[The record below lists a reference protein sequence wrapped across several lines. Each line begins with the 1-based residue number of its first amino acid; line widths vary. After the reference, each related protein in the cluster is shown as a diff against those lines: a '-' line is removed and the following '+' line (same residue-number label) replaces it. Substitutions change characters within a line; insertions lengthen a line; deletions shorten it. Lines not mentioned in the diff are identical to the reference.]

1 MGEWGNN
8 YLRIYM
14 NEQKAQ
20 EANEEKDYKAAK
32 FNIGDKVQIVDRT
45 DINHQHPLNSIGVIT
60 HVFAQDLQVAYN
72 NLLQTISPKDL
83 QLVEKKETD
92 ETPNIEPIHIPHPQ
106 DIADNGY
113 DMDMETIA
121 GKLNE
126 IIDYINQRGGDDGG
140 QT

>member
-32 FNIGDKVQIVDRT
+32 FNIGDKVQIVRREGVRHHHST
-45 DINHQHPLNSIGVIT
+45 GDIGEITNFGTVNPIVQIGGMKQAV
-60 HVFAQDLQVAYN
+60 
-72 NLLQTISPKDL
+72 SRKDL
-83 QLVEKKETD
+83 ELVETSETN

-106 DIADNGY
+106 DIADNEN
-113 DMDMETIA
+113 DIDMETIA
-121 GKLNE
+121 DKLNE
-126 IIDYINQRGGDDGG
+126 IIEHINRNGGGDG